1 LSIIF
6 NRNQDPDPSCWR
18 IDVDD
23 PVIVVTRRWPVP
35 VEQEL
40 VRRFPDVQLNSDDV
54 PLGRDGLRAALERAD
69 VVLPTVSDRLPA
81 ELFDGELRTRFLGNF
96 GVGYDH
102 IDIEAAAKARIV
114 VTNTPRVLT
123 DTTADTAMTLLLMVA
138 RRAGEGEREVRA
150 GRWTGWRP
158 THMMGADVTG
168 KTLGILGMG
177 RIGVAV
183 ARRGHFG
190 FGMPVVF
197 YDPVDFEPDHG
208 IRDARRVGTIEE
220 VLEVADFV
228 SLHMPGG
235 SDNIHLID
243 AAALARMKPS
253 AFLVNSA
260 RGDVIDQKAL
270 IEALRSGTI
279 AGAGL
284 DVYEAEPDVPAEL
297 IELDNAVL
305 LPHLGSATLETRTAM
320 GMLVLDNLQDFLDGR
335 EPSCR
340 VA

>member
-1 LSIIF
+1 M
-6 NRNQDPDPSCWR
+6 DE
-18 IDVDD
+18 
-23 PVIVVTRRWPVP
+23 PVIVVTRRWPAP
-35 VEQEL
+35 VEEEL
-40 VRRFPDVQLNSDDV
+40 ARRFSQVRFNTDDV
-54 PLGRDGLRAALERAD
+54 PLGPVGLRAALEQAD
-69 VVLPTVSDRLPA
+69 VVLPTVSDRLGA

-96 GVGYDH
+96 GVGYNH
-102 IDIEAAAKARIV
+102 IDTTAAAKAGIV

-123 DTTADTAMTLLLMVA
+123 DTTADTTMTLLLMVA

-150 GRWTGWRP
+150 GHWTGWRP

-197 YDPVDFEPDHG
+197 YDPADFEPEHG
-208 IRDARRVGTIEE
+208 IPGARRVDSIEE
-220 VLEVADFV
+220 VLTVADFV

-235 SDNIHLID
+235 AENAHLIN
-243 AAALARMKPS
+243 ATALARMKPT
-253 AFLVNSA
+253 AFLINSA
-260 RGDVIDQKAL
+260 RGDVIDQRAL
-270 IEALRSGTI
+270 IAALRTGTI

-284 DVYEAEPDVPAEL
+284 DVYEGEPDVPQAL
-297 IELDNAVL
+297 RELDNAVL

-320 GMLVLDNLQDFLDGR
+320 GMLVLDNLQDFLEGR

>member
-1 LSIIF
+1 M
-6 NRNQDPDPSCWR
+6 RPGGP
-18 IDVDD
+18 D
-23 PVIVVTRRWPVP
+23 PVIVVTRRWPAP

-40 VRRFPDVQLNSDDV
+40 ARRFAQVRFNPDDT
-54 PLGRDGLRAALERAD
+54 PLGADGLRAALAEAD

-81 ELFDGELRTRFLGNF
+81 EFFDGEPRTRFLGNY
-96 GVGYDH
+96 GVGFNH
-102 IDIEAAAKARIV
+102 IAVDAAAKAGIV
-114 VTNTPRVLT
+114 VTNTPGVLT

-158 THMMGADVTG
+158 THLMGADVTG

-177 RIGVAV
+177 RIGGAV
-183 ARRGHFG
+183 ARRAHFG

-197 YDPVDFEPDHG
+197 YDAADAEPRHG
-208 IRDARRVGTIEE
+208 IPDAHRVGTIEE
-220 VLEVADFV
+220 MLEAADFV

-235 SDNIHLID
+235 GGNTHLID
-243 AAALARMKPS
+243 AGRLARMKPT
-253 AFLVNSA
+253 AFLVNSS
-260 RGDVIDQKAL
+260 RGDVVDTDAL
-270 IEALRSGTI
+270 VAALRSHTI

-284 DVYEAEPDVPAEL
+284 DVYEGEPEVPAAL
-297 IELDNAVL
+297 RELDNAVL

-320 GMLVLDNLQDFLDGR
+320 GMLVLDNLQAFLDGR
-335 EPSCR
+335 QPPCR

>member
-1 LSIIF
+1 MIAMAE
-6 NRNQDPDPSCWR
+6 
-18 IDVDD
+18 
-23 PVIVVTRRWPVP
+23 PVIVVSRRWPTS
-35 VEQEL
+35 VEEAL
-40 VRRFPDVQLNSDDV
+40 TRRFPNVQLNADDV
-54 PLGRDGLRAALERAD
+54 PLGRDGLRAALEQAD
-69 VVLPTVSDRLPA
+69 VVLPTVSDQLPA
-81 ELFDGELRTRFLGNF
+81 ELFEGQLRTRFLGNF
-96 GVGYDH
+96 GVGYNH
-102 IDIEAAAKARIV
+102 IDIEAAAKAGIV
-114 VTNTPRVLT
+114 VTNTPGVLT
-123 DTTADTAMTLLLMVA
+123 NTTADTAMTLLLMVA

-190 FGMPVVF
+190 FGMPVFF

-208 IRDARRVGTIEE
+208 IPGARRVSTLEE
-220 VLEVADFV
+220 VLDVADFV

-235 SDNIHLID
+235 SGNTRLID

-260 RGDVIDQKAL
+260 RGDVVDQQAL

-284 DVYEAEPDVPAEL
+284 DVYDGEPKVPAEL
-297 IELDNAVL
+297 LELDNAVL

-320 GMLVLDNLQDFLDGR
+320 GMLVLDNLQDFLEGR

>member
-1 LSIIF
+1 MA
-6 NRNQDPDPSCWR
+6 
-18 IDVDD
+18 VDD
-23 PVIVVTRRWPVP
+23 PVIVVTRRWPDS

-40 VRRFPDVQLNSDDV
+40 VRRFPDVQLNGDDV
-54 PLGRDGLRAALERAD
+54 PLGRDGLRAALECAD

-102 IDIEAAAKARIV
+102 IDIAAAAKAGIV
-114 VTNTPRVLT
+114 VTNTPGVLT

-208 IRDARRVGTIEE
+208 IPDARRAGTIEE

-243 AAALARMKPS
+243 AAALARMKPT

>member
-1 LSIIF
+1 MPEL
-6 NRNQDPDPSCWR
+6 PETPS
-18 IDVDD
+18 
-23 PVIVVTRRWPVP
+23 IVVTRRWPEP
-35 VEQEL
+35 VEDEL
-40 VRRFPDVQLNSDDV
+40 RKRYPQVRLNTEDV
-54 PLGRDGLRAALERAD
+54 PLGPEGLRAALREAD
-69 VVLPTVSDRLPA
+69 IVLPTVSDQLPA
-81 ELFDGELRTRFLGNF
+81 ELFEGELRTRFLGNF
-96 GVGYDH
+96 GVGFNN
-102 IDIEAAAKARIV
+102 IDVEAAAAAGIV
-114 VTNTPRVLT
+114 VTNTPGVLT
-123 DTTADTAMTLLLMVA
+123 DTTADTAMTLLLMIA
-138 RRAGEGEREVRA
+138 RRAGEGERELRA

-183 ARRGHFG
+183 ARRAHFG

-197 YDPVDFEPDHG
+197 YDSADFEPDHG
-208 IRDARRVGTIEE
+208 IPDARRAGTVEE
-220 VLEVADFV
+220 VLEAADFV

-235 SDNIHLID
+235 GANRHLID
-243 AAALARMKPS
+243 EAMLARMKPT

-270 IEALRSGTI
+270 AKALRSGTI

-284 DVYEAEPDVPAEL
+284 DVYEGEPQIPAEL
-297 IELDNAVL
+297 LELENAVL

-320 GMLVLDNLQDFLDGR
+320 GMLVLENLEAFLDGR
-335 EPSCR
+335 EPPCR

>member
-1 LSIIF
+1 LRTIYQAHHQGDTVS
-6 NRNQDPDPSCWR
+6 DPT
-18 IDVDD
+18 
-23 PVIVVTRRWPVP
+23 IVVTRRWPET
-35 VEQEL
+35 VENEL
-40 VRRFPDVQLNSDDV
+40 RRRYPNARLNTDDR
-54 PLGRDGLRAALERAD
+54 PLGAAGLRSALHEAEI
-69 VVLPTVSDRLPA
+69 VLPTVSDRLSA
-81 ELFDGELRTRFLGNF
+81 DLFDDDVRTRFLGNF
-96 GVGYDH
+96 GVGYNN
-102 IDIEAAAKARIV
+102 IDTEAAIKLGIV
-114 VTNTPRVLT
+114 VTNTPGVLT

-150 GRWTGWRP
+150 GKWSGWRP

-177 RIGVAV
+177 RIGQAV
-183 ARRGHFG
+183 AKRAHFG

-197 YDPVDFEPDHG
+197 FDPYEVTSHG
-208 IRDARRVGTIEE
+208 IPHAQQLPTVED

-235 SDNIHLID
+235 GDNAHLID
-243 AAALARMKPS
+243 ASRLAWMKPS

-260 RGDVIDQKAL
+260 RGDIIDQDAL
-270 IEALRSGTI
+270 IDALRARSI

-284 DVYEAEPDVPAEL
+284 DVYEGEPDIPLGLREL
-297 IELDNAVL
+297 ENVVL

-320 GMLVLDNLQDFLDGR
+320 GMLVLENLEAFLDGR
-335 EPSCR
+335 QPPCR

>member
-1 LSIIF
+1 M
-6 NRNQDPDPSCWR
+6 
-18 IDVDD
+18 
-23 PVIVVTRRWPVP
+23 IVVTRQWPAP

-40 VRRFPDVQLNSDDV
+40 QRRFPDVRLNVSDV
-54 PLGRDGLRAALERAD
+54 PLGRDGLRAALEQAD
-69 VVLPTVSDRLPA
+69 VVLPTVSDQLPA
-81 ELFDGELRTRFLGNF
+81 ELFTGELRTKFLGNF
-96 GVGYDH
+96 GVGYNH
-102 IDIEAAAKARIV
+102 IDTDAAAKAGIV
-114 VTNTPRVLT
+114 VTNTPGVLT

-150 GRWTGWRP
+150 GLWTGWRP

-168 KTLGILGMG
+168 KTLGIVGMG

-197 YDPVDFEPDHG
+197 YDPVDVEPDHG
-208 IRDARRVGTIEE
+208 IPGARRVATVAELLG
-220 VLEVADFV
+220 LADFV

-235 SDNIHLID
+235 GANTHLMD
-243 AAALARMKPS
+243 AAAMARMKPT
-253 AFLVNSA
+253 AFLINSA
-260 RGDVIDQKAL
+260 RGDVIDQDALVKAL
-270 IEALRSGTI
+270 QSGTI

-284 DVYEAEPDVPAEL
+284 DVYEGEPDVPEALRALE
-297 IELDNAVL
+297 NAVL

-320 GMLVLDNLQDFLDGR
+320 GLLVLDNLQDFLDGR

>member
-1 LSIIF
+1 
-6 NRNQDPDPSCWR
+6 
-18 IDVDD
+18 VDE
-23 PVIVVTRRWPVP
+23 PVIIVTRRWPTS

-40 VRRFPDVQLNSDDV
+40 ARRFRNVQLNADDL
-54 PLGRDGLRAALERAD
+54 PLGRDGLRAALEQAD
-69 VVLPTVSDRLPA
+69 VVLPTVSDKLPA
-81 ELFDGELRTRFLGNF
+81 ELFEGELRTRFLGNF
-96 GVGYDH
+96 GVGYNH
-102 IDIEAAAKARIV
+102 IDIEAAAKAGIV

-123 DTTADTAMTLLLMVA
+123 NTTADTAMTLLLMVA

-150 GRWTGWRP
+150 GRWSGWRP

-177 RIGVAV
+177 RIGAAV

-197 YDPVDFEPDHG
+197 YDPIEREPDHG
-208 IRDARRVGTIEE
+208 IPGARRVGTIEE
-220 VLEVADFV
+220 VLAVADFV

-235 SDNIHLID
+235 VANTHLID
-243 AAALARMKPS
+243 AAALARMKPT
-253 AFLVNSA
+253 AFLINSA
-260 RGDVIDQKAL
+260 RGDVIDQQAL

-284 DVYEAEPDVPAEL
+284 DVYEEEPEIPAEL

-320 GMLVLDNLQDFLDGR
+320 GMLVLDNLQDFLVGR

>member
-1 LSIIF
+1 M
-6 NRNQDPDPSCWR
+6 
-18 IDVDD
+18 
-23 PVIVVTRRWPVP
+23 IVVTRRWPAS

-40 VRRFPDVQLNSDDV
+40 LRRFPDVRLNADDV
-54 PLGRDGLRAALERAD
+54 PLGRDGLRAALEQAD

-81 ELFDGELRTRFLGNF
+81 ELFTGELRTKFLGNF
-96 GVGYDH
+96 GVGYNH
-102 IDIEAAAKARIV
+102 IDTDAAAKAGIV
-114 VTNTPRVLT
+114 VTNTPGVLT

-168 KTLGILGMG
+168 KTLGIVGMG

-190 FGMPVVF
+190 FGMPVIF
-197 YDPVDFEPDHG
+197 YDLVDFEPDHG
-208 IRDARRVGTIEE
+208 IPGARRVSTVEE
-220 VLEVADFV
+220 LLEIADFV

-235 SDNIHLID
+235 GENTHLMD
-243 AAALARMKPS
+243 ATRLARMKPT
-253 AFLVNSA
+253 AFLINSA
-260 RGDVIDQKAL
+260 RGDVIDSDALVKAL
-270 IEALRSGTI
+270 QSGTI

-284 DVYEAEPDVPAEL
+284 DVYESEPEVPEALRKLE
-297 IELDNAVL
+297 NAVL

-320 GMLVLDNLQDFLDGR
+320 GMLVLDNLQDYLEGR

>member
-1 LSIIF
+1 M
-6 NRNQDPDPSCWR
+6 DE
-18 IDVDD
+18 
-23 PVIVVTRRWPVP
+23 PVIVVTRRWPAP

-40 VRRFPDVQLNSDDV
+40 VRRFPHAQLNTDDTA
-54 PLGRDGLRAALERAD
+54 LGPDGLRAALEQAD

-81 ELFDGELRTRFLGNF
+81 ELFEGKLRARFLGNF
-96 GVGYDH
+96 GVGYNH
-102 IDIEAAAKARIV
+102 IDTEAAAKAGIV

-123 DTTADTAMTLLLMVA
+123 DTTADTTMTLLLMVA

-150 GRWTGWRP
+150 GHWTGWRP

-190 FGMPVVF
+190 FGMPVIF
-197 YDPVDFEPDHG
+197 YDPADFEPEHG
-208 IRDARRVGTIEE
+208 IPGARRVDTLEE
-220 VLEVADFV
+220 VLAVADFV

-235 SDNIHLID
+235 AENTHLID
-243 AAALARMKPS
+243 AAALSRMKPT

-260 RGDVIDQKAL
+260 RGDVIDSHAL
-270 IEALRSGTI
+270 IAALRSGTI

-284 DVYEAEPDVPAEL
+284 DVYEGEPEIPQEL
-297 IELDNAVL
+297 LELDNAVL

-320 GMLVLDNLQDFLDGR
+320 GMLVLDNLQDFLEGR